1 MTNEE
6 LVRAACQVI
15 WSEGDVSRMGEFYTE
30 DFQAHYPMTN
40 WGSVLE
46 GAKNLAL
53 EIRQAFPDYRERIDE
68 LISAGDRVVV
78 RLTITGT
85 HTGPLPDLPATGRS
99 VEFTD
104 VTICRIKNGKIVEQS
119 GLSDYLTLYLQ
130 LGVIKLPGVRQE

>member
-1 MTNEE
+1 MTHEE
-6 LVRAACQVI
+6 LVRAACRVI
-15 WSEGDVSRMGEFYTE
+15 WSEGDVSRIGEFYAE
-30 DFQAHYPMTN
+30 DFQAHYPMTH
-40 WGSVLE
+40 WGSGLE

-53 EIRQAFPDYRERIDE
+53 EIRKAFPDYRERIDE

-85 HTGPLPDLPATGRS
+85 HTGPLPDLPATGRP

-104 VTICRIKNGKIVEQS
+104 VTICRIKDGKIAEQS

-130 LGVIKLPGVRQE
+130 LGVIELPGSSHE

>member
-1 MTNEE
+1 MTHEE

-15 WSEGDVSRMGEFYTE
+15 WSEGDVSRIGEFYAE

-40 WGSVLE
+40 WGSGLE

-53 EIRQAFPDYRERIDE
+53 EIRKAFPDYRERIDE

-78 RLTITGT
+78 RLTVTGT
-85 HTGPLPDLPATGRS
+85 HTGPLPDLPATGRP

-104 VTICRIKNGKIVEQS
+104 VTICRIKDGKIAEQS

-130 LGVIKLPGVRQE
+130 LGVIELPGVRQE